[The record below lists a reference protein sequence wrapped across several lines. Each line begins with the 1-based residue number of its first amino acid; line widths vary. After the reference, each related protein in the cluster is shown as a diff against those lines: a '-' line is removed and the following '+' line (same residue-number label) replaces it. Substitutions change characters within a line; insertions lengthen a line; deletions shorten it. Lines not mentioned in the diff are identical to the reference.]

1 MAERYTDTRM
11 DLRIDYTANHPGGKM
26 DGVHYHDAY
35 EIYLLEQ
42 GERNYLIDGTL
53 VSLSEHEVALIKPFE
68 LHSTDGSAYSR
79 YVLYFKEEYLDRY
92 FSAEGKAAL
101 LSLFT
106 QKKLTLTEGDYA
118 RVTALLTELNGR
130 REDFLL
136 LAEILRLLLAS
147 RELPSRESE
156 EGGTLTARVT
166 KYLGEHYLDF
176 QGLDELAARFFVT
189 KSHLCRLF
197 KRETGLSIVT
207 YVHAQKLSR
216 ATDELR
222 FTRKPIRR
230 IAADCG
236 FGSSVYFCKL
246 FRSTLG
252 TSPGDYRKKHQI

>member
-1 MAERYTDTRM
+1 MAELYTDTRM

-26 DGVHYHDAY
+26 DSVHYHDAY

-53 VSLSEHEVALIKPFE
+53 ISLSEREVALIKPFE

-106 QKKLTLTEGDYA
+106 QKKLVLTEGDYT

-147 RELPSRESE
+147 RELPARQGE
-156 EGGTLTARVT
+156 EGGTLIARIT
-166 KYLGEHYLDF
+166 EYLSEHYLDF
-176 QGLDELAARFFVT
+176 QGLDELEV
-189 KSHLCRLF
+189 
-197 KRETGLSIVT
+197 
-207 YVHAQKLSR
+207 
-216 ATDELR
+216 
-222 FTRKPIRR
+222 
-230 IAADCG
+230 
-236 FGSSVYFCKL
+236 GS
-246 FRSTLG
+246 
-252 TSPGDYRKKHQI
+252 